1 MEQNIGYGTESHGIS
16 VGERSSCKRFE
27 RDRKLGGGTEDSQV
41 HFRSAGTALLLADFG
56 GAIQGKESFYGD
68 FQKFTP

>member
-1 MEQNIGYGTESHGIS
+1 MDENFGYGSESHEIS
-16 VGERSSCKRFE
+16 GGERSSCKRFE
-27 RDRKLGGGTEDSQV
+27 RDRKLGGVTGDSQV
-41 HFRSAGTALLLADFG
+41 HFGFAGAALLLADFG